1 MERDAR
7 HILSE
12 LLVLRAQGGDEQAF
26 AELFSLWRQDVVRLA
41 ATRLGSPEA
50 AEEVA
55 QNAWIAIARG
65 LGGLD
70 DPACFLRWAFRI
82 VERRAA
88 DYIRRRQKERR
99 EATALEDYAADQQAI
114 ETTGA
119 AANAGES
126 ARLHECIAR
135 MDAPTRELLHL
146 FYTTGLSVG
155 EIADLWAM
163 PPGTIKSRLYH
174 AREELKRQIE
184 RTMP

>member
-126 ARLHECIAR
+126 GA
-135 MDAPTRELLHL
+135 
-146 FYTTGLSVG
+146 LSVANAKALEKAKASAASVSTPRRRRCCPSVEDG
-155 EIADLWAM
+155 KRM
-163 PPGTIKSRLYH
+163 TCG
-174 AREELKRQIE
+174 REGGLLSVQ
-184 RTMP
+184 